1 MEKSCCAKRKAH
13 FTFLSFMVGCSFLFL
28 FATSCETKDGSTQP
42 LKNSMENVQSKVVL
56 FLGMSREEVEK
67 DLPSVDIR
75 DEFQDNLDGTT
86 TVFYGMEE
94 KDWICITYKENCVT
108 QLLVGERVNQ
118 KNQSVSD
125 WQTGG
130 VSLGAT
136 AEQVIAAYGSNEGT
150 NRVDTVERDG
160 KTIEVVG
167 ISYFYDEN
175 GTRIEPEDDER
186 SVAFHVTFLLEDNV
200 TAYISISHW

>member
-1 MEKSCCAKRKAH
+1 MYTERAPNRFLLILALFECSILLLLTTACEKEDDSTRQAKD
-13 FTFLSFMVGCSFLFL
+13 TI
-28 FATSCETKDGSTQP
+28 
-42 LKNSMENVQSKVVL
+42 ENIQNGVVL
-56 FLGMSREEVEK
+56 SLGMSREEVEE

-94 KDWICITYKENCVT
+94 KDWIRITYRENCVT

-175 GTRIEPEDDER
+175 GTRIEPEDDDR